1 MKTNRIHRSIL
12 IAAIVA
18 LVGFSG
24 IALADAYGP
33 GSGHGKRGAGTYGD
47 CPRYHDGYHDGRG
60 RWEAANLTDE
70 QIAQLDKLRTDF
82 HDATADLR
90 ADLRQK
96 ELSLQ
101 AELAKKEPDTAR
113 AQALQA
119 EISTLRAQLDA
130 KRLAHHLKLRKI
142 APEVGFGQGMGYGAG
157 PHHGRG
163 GRGFCWR

>member
-1 MKTNRIHRSIL
+1 MKTNRIHRNIL

-33 GSGHGKRGAGTYGD
+33 GSGYGKSAGAYGD
-47 CPRYHDGYHDGRG
+47 CPRYHDGHRDGRG
-60 RWEAANLTDE
+60 RWGAANLTDE
-70 QIAQLDKLRTDF
+70 QIAQVDKLRTDF
-82 HDATADLR
+82 HNATADLR

-101 AELAKKEPDTAR
+101 AELAKKEPDTAK
-113 AQALQA
+113 AQVLQT
-119 EISTLRAQLDA
+119 EISTLRADLDA
-130 KRLAHHLKLRKI
+130 KRLTHRMEVRKI
-142 APEVGFGQGMGYGAG
+142 APDAGFGQGMGYGAG

-163 GRGFCWR
+163 GRGWN